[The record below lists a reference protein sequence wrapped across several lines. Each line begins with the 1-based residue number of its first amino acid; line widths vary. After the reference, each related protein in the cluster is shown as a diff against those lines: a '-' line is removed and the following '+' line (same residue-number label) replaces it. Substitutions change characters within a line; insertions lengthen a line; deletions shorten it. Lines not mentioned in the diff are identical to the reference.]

1 MDSEEQNIENMCKS
15 ISIELKESSNTIN
28 SKDISS
34 DSETL
39 KLFCPDLIKINDK
52 DECDWTPLYRS
63 IISGNLKASESLLN
77 HGADPN
83 IQCSMNE
90 TALYQAVDMEKIDHV
105 KLLLKHGADP
115 NISQIDG
122 LSPLHLAVS
131 KQNLLIIKYLLK
143 YKANPNK
150 QSSLYKQTP
159 VHLAIKN
166 NVDSSILL
174 ILVNSGG
181 LLNIKDKFGK
191 TPVDYINSEEM
202 KKTIAMI
209 KPEKNK
215 ENIALKK
222 IYFTPSKKSNLVVSS
237 VISKTIRSESPAPK
251 EIHKSNTIKLKDSGK
266 AKFNFIEIRTG
277 SSKKKKNTYEYR
289 NNNNINNINL
299 DNKENI
305 DNNININSNL
315 ISNNNLENKENED
328 VNIKINLFNA
338 QNKENEQGNKKLIYS
353 FKKVKYFYKD
363 PKFDNININKNN
375 KCINNSSRNNY
386 IYNNYIESPIQ
397 EESSSYISSN
407 KYFKNKS
414 NFKNKNIYNTT
425 LSLSPTGE
433 KQSVFKK
440 IKNNTKSQ
448 TASQKKYIRKKS
460 TDKIS
465 CFKCESNKKLKTSLS
480 QNIYYQNK
488 IMAKSIST
496 KNIQNSRNIEKIFLG
511 DINKTYNT
519 NSIIDAL
526 TSYRTHLTTN
536 TNKLSLTDRNSLF
549 SRISENNFNYKYIK
563 TNENDKRPYN
573 RPKIVIKNNNNF
585 VSNMKEIKEKKISFK
600 NPFKERINRNKN
612 RNKNLF
618 NSKTARYYP
627 TYYTNKT
634 LISINNEQKNA
645 TKFFGNFR
653 NSNNN
658 KENISFNMKQS
669 LLSDM
674 TDISSIANIST
685 KNNYNKNT
693 QNSSQSRLTYY
704 TLTRNANNSLLE
716 IIEKT
721 NNSNI
726 IIHSKES
733 LPIYNWLKEI
743 DLLIYLSIFLKKKI
757 YSLQRT
763 ISDLREKKVII
774 TPNDIRKIGINIPGH
789 IYRIFTKLELDAGL
803 IDKQIYNYLILLKTQ
818 EEEKYKRFNKEKD
831 GEESSQSIY
840 ECGGCTCCSLKRS
853 HVKIRIDKK
862 NSTEINPI
870 LNLDKWLININMYK
884 YKQNFIKNGFDK
896 IEFFILQ
903 MFSSIPLEEKIFEK
917 EMNIDNNNDIDLFIL
932 QLNKDVKIISNKFK
946 KKRSASVDMSKNK
959 SNKYLSINSQ
969 ESEKKMQRASSYSN
983 CSIF

>member
-1 MDSEEQNIENMCKS
+1 
-15 ISIELKESSNTIN
+15 
-28 SKDISS
+28 
-34 DSETL
+34 
-39 KLFCPDLIKINDK
+39 
-52 DECDWTPLYRS
+52 
-63 IISGNLKASESLLN
+63 
-77 HGADPN
+77 
-83 IQCSMNE
+83 
-90 TALYQAVDMEKIDHV
+90 
-105 KLLLKHGADP
+105 
-115 NISQIDG
+115 
-122 LSPLHLAVS
+122 
-131 KQNLLIIKYLLK
+131 
-143 YKANPNK
+143 
-150 QSSLYKQTP
+150 
-159 VHLAIKN
+159 
-166 NVDSSILL
+166 
-174 ILVNSGG
+174 
-181 LLNIKDKFGK
+181 
-191 TPVDYINSEEM
+191 
-202 KKTIAMI
+202 
-209 KPEKNK
+209 
-215 ENIALKK
+215 
-222 IYFTPSKKSNLVVSS
+222 
-237 VISKTIRSESPAPK
+237 
-251 EIHKSNTIKLKDSGK
+251 
-266 AKFNFIEIRTG
+266 
-277 SSKKKKNTYEYR
+277 
-289 NNNNINNINL
+289 
-299 DNKENI
+299 
-305 DNNININSNL
+305 
-315 ISNNNLENKENED
+315 
-328 VNIKINLFNA
+328 
-338 QNKENEQGNKKLIYS
+338 
-353 FKKVKYFYKD
+353 
-363 PKFDNININKNN
+363 
-375 KCINNSSRNNY
+375 
-386 IYNNYIESPIQ
+386 
-397 EESSSYISSN
+397 
-407 KYFKNKS
+407 
-414 NFKNKNIYNTT
+414 
-425 LSLSPTGE
+425 
-433 KQSVFKK
+433 
-440 IKNNTKSQ
+440 
-448 TASQKKYIRKKS
+448 
-460 TDKIS
+460 
-465 CFKCESNKKLKTSLS
+465 
-480 QNIYYQNK
+480 
-488 IMAKSIST
+488 
-496 KNIQNSRNIEKIFLG
+496 
-511 DINKTYNT
+511 
-519 NSIIDAL
+519 
-526 TSYRTHLTTN
+526 
-536 TNKLSLTDRNSLF
+536 
-549 SRISENNFNYKYIK
+549 
-563 TNENDKRPYN
+563 
-573 RPKIVIKNNNNF
+573 
-585 VSNMKEIKEKKISFK
+585 MKEIKEKKISFK

-959 SNKYLSINSQ
+959 NDKYLSINSQ

>member
-1 MDSEEQNIENMCKS
+1 MDPEGQNIENMSKS

-28 SKDISS
+28 SKDLSS
-34 DSETL
+34 ESEVL
-39 KLFCPDLIKINDK
+39 KIFCPDLTKINDK

-63 IISGNLKASESLLN
+63 IISGNLKASEALLN

-105 KLLLKHGADP
+105 KLLLKHGSDP

-202 KKTIAMI
+202 KKTIVMI

-251 EIHKSNTIKLKDSGK
+251 EIHKSNTITLKDSGK

-277 SSKKKKNTYEYR
+277 SSKKKENTYTNKNKSNS
-289 NNNNINNINL
+289 NNNENIDLN
-299 DNKENI
+299 NKENI
-305 DNNININSNL
+305 DNNIN
-315 ISNNNLENKENED
+315 LENKENED
-328 VNIKINLFNA
+328 MNIKVNLFNP
-338 QNKENEQGNKKLIYS
+338 QNKENEQENKKLIYS
-353 FKKVKYFYKD
+353 FKKAKYYYKEQ
-363 PKFDNININKNN
+363 KFDNINNKYL
-375 KCINNSSRNNY
+375 NNSSKNNY

-397 EESSSYISSN
+397 EESSSYVSSN

-414 NFKNKNIYNTT
+414 NFKNKNGYNAT
-425 LSLSPTGE
+425 LSPTGE
-433 KQSVFKK
+433 KQSAIKK

-460 TDKIS
+460 NDKIS
-465 CFKCESNKKLKTSLS
+465 CFKCESNKKIKTSTS
-480 QNIYYQNK
+480 QNLYYEKK
-488 IMAKSIST
+488 IMEKSMSS
-496 KNIQNSRNIEKIFLG
+496 KNIQNSRNIDKIFLG
-511 DINKTYNT
+511 EINNTYNT
-519 NSIIDAL
+519 NSLIDAL

-536 TNKLSLTDRNSLF
+536 SNKGALTDRNSLF
-549 SRISENNFNYKYIK
+549 SRISENNYNYSYLK

-573 RPKIVIKNNNNF
+573 RPKIVIKNSNNF
-585 VSNMKEIKEKKISFK
+585 VNNMKEIKEKKISFK
-600 NPFKERINRNKN
+600 NPFKERVTRNKN

-618 NSKTARYYP
+618 NSKTARCYP

-634 LISINNEQKNA
+634 LFSINSEQNNA
-645 TKFFGNFR
+645 AKLLNNFKR
-653 NSNNN
+653 NN

-669 LLSDM
+669 LFSDM

-685 KNNYNKNT
+685 KNNYNKNS
-693 QNSSQSRLTYY
+693 QNSSQSKLTYY

-726 IIHSKES
+726 IIHYKES

-763 ISDLREKKVII
+763 ISDLRHKKVII
-774 TPNDIRKIGINIPGH
+774 TPNDIRNIGITIPGH

-803 IDKQIYNYLILLKTQ
+803 IDKQIYDYLIMLKTQ
-818 EEEKYKRFNKEKD
+818 EEEKFKNRFNKDKD

-862 NSTEINPI
+862 NNVEINPI

-946 KKRSASVDMSKNK
+946 KKRSASVDMDKNK
-959 SNKYLSINSQ
+959 INKYLSINSQ
-969 ESEKKMQRASSYSN
+969 ESEKKLQRASSYSD

>member
-1 MDSEEQNIENMCKS
+1 
-15 ISIELKESSNTIN
+15 
-28 SKDISS
+28 
-34 DSETL
+34 
-39 KLFCPDLIKINDK
+39 
-52 DECDWTPLYRS
+52 
-63 IISGNLKASESLLN
+63 
-77 HGADPN
+77 
-83 IQCSMNE
+83 
-90 TALYQAVDMEKIDHV
+90 
-105 KLLLKHGADP
+105 
-115 NISQIDG
+115 
-122 LSPLHLAVS
+122 
-131 KQNLLIIKYLLK
+131 
-143 YKANPNK
+143 
-150 QSSLYKQTP
+150 
-159 VHLAIKN
+159 
-166 NVDSSILL
+166 
-174 ILVNSGG
+174 
-181 LLNIKDKFGK
+181 
-191 TPVDYINSEEM
+191 M

-289 NNNNINNINL
+289 NNNNINL

-363 PKFDNININKNN
+363 SKFDNLNINKTN

-433 KQSVFKK
+433 KQSAFKK

-448 TASQKKYIRKKS
+448 TASQK
-460 TDKIS
+460 T
-465 CFKCESNKKLKTSLS
+465 

-674 TDISSIANIST
+674 TDISSI
-685 KNNYNKNT
+685 
-693 QNSSQSRLTYY
+693 
-704 TLTRNANNSLLE
+704 
-716 IIEKT
+716 
-721 NNSNI
+721 
-726 IIHSKES
+726 
-733 LPIYNWLKEI
+733 P
-743 DLLIYLSIFLKKKI
+743 
-757 YSLQRT
+757 
-763 ISDLREKKVII
+763 
-774 TPNDIRKIGINIPGH
+774 
-789 IYRIFTKLELDAGL
+789 
-803 IDKQIYNYLILLKTQ
+803 
-818 EEEKYKRFNKEKD
+818 
-831 GEESSQSIY
+831 
-840 ECGGCTCCSLKRS
+840 
-853 HVKIRIDKK
+853 
-862 NSTEINPI
+862 
-870 LNLDKWLININMYK
+870 
-884 YKQNFIKNGFDK
+884 
-896 IEFFILQ
+896 
-903 MFSSIPLEEKIFEK
+903 
-917 EMNIDNNNDIDLFIL
+917 
-932 QLNKDVKIISNKFK
+932 
-946 KKRSASVDMSKNK
+946 
-959 SNKYLSINSQ
+959 
-969 ESEKKMQRASSYSN
+969 
-983 CSIF
+983 